1 MKRRYARL
9 TQTGS
14 SGPSNK
20 VDQLIQ
26 KVMTD
31 EVDTVGDTVG
41 SSASGIE
48 VRGNN

>member
-1 MKRRYARL
+1 MKRKYARL

-14 SGPSNK
+14 RCPSSK

-26 KVMTD
+26 KIMSD